1 MFKNGDWR
9 RPIVRACRKVSSNT
23 ASPVVLVKSAMT
35 IVSLS
40 VSFADRWER
49 QYKPPAAK
57 STNTVAAERMLFQGT
72 LSGAAV
78 TASWFTAESAPGLPL
93 DVFDK
98 PVPAAV
104 CPEEDA
110 AAPDRP
116 ESVSRFSRC

>member
-57 STNTVAAERMLFQGT
+57 STNAVAAERTPFQGT
-72 LSGAAV
+72 LRGAAV
-78 TASWFTAESAPGLPL
+78 TASRLAAESASRFPL
-93 DVFDK
+93 DVFGK
-98 PVPAAV
+98 SVLAV
-104 CPEEDA
+104 L
-110 AAPDRP
+110 
-116 ESVSRFSRC
+116 F